1 MSQNYAGWSSPQRL
15 ADLGEF
21 YDMVEQNPESVTD
34 AEFIQKIVGTFW
46 STNCSAF
53 VEQSFAVIAPGCA
66 MRPHLI
72 RELIVH
78 PIEAMIA
85 GGLLDENDVI
95 SQGLAYANNPEPYVE
110 PTPDGRRWL
119 LEQLPKL
126 GLVVAEVYRQKQD
139 ESVN

>member
-1 MSQNYAGWSSPQRL
+1 
-15 ADLGEF
+15 
-21 YDMVEQNPESVTD
+21 
-34 AEFIQKIVGTFW
+34 
-46 STNCSAF
+46 
-53 VEQSFAVIAPGCA
+53 

-95 SQGLAYANNPEPYVE
+95 SQGLVYANNPEPYVE

-119 LEQLPKL
+119 LEQWPKL
-126 GLVVAEVYRQKQD
+126 GVVVAEIYRQKQD